1 MMMVED
7 KESIYVVGIRL
18 RSLKVYY
25 FSTTDPDLKVG
36 DVVIVKTVQGVEAGR
51 VVIPPFV
58 PPENFEPPSPLKPIL
73 RRATEDDLKKIEE
86 YREKEKEVLRFAQ
99 EKAKALNLPM
109 KMLACEINFD
119 YSKITIHFASEE
131 RVDFRE
137 LVKELAA
144 QYKTRIELH
153 QVGVRDEVR
162 YLGGI
167 GICGREVCCHL
178 YLQDFESISVKMA
191 KEQGLAL
198 NPLKISGI
206 CGRLMCCLSYEYKVY
221 QDIKANLPPKGT
233 VVETKQGKGVVV
245 DHHVPLN
252 KLVVE
257 FDEERRE
264 LVSLDEVEKIYTKEE
279 KERDKDKVL
288 EKILKMLEEDN
299 E

>member
-1 MMMVED
+1 M
-7 KESIYVVGIRL
+7 
-18 RSLKVYY
+18 
-25 FSTTDPDLKVG
+25 
-36 DVVIVKTVQGVEAGR
+36 VIVKTVQGVEAGR

-58 PPENFEPPSPLKPIL
+58 PSEDFEPPSPLKPIL

-99 EKAKALNLPM
+99 EKAKTLNLPM

-153 QVGVRDEVR
+153 QVGVRDEVK

-191 KEQGLAL
+191 KEQGLTL

-206 CGRLMCCLSYEYKVY
+206 CGRLMCCLSYEYKTY

-233 VVETKQGKGVVV
+233 VIETRQGKGVVV

-252 KLVVE
+252 KLIVE

-264 LVSLDEVEKIYTKEE
+264 LVSLDEIEKIYTKEE

-288 EKILKMLEEDN
+288 EKILKMLEEDD
-299 E
+299 EKG

>member
-1 MMMVED
+1 MEE
-7 KESIYVVGIRL
+7 KAERIWVVGIRL

-25 FSTTDPDLKVG
+25 FSTNDPELKVG
-36 DVVIVKTVQGVEAGR
+36 EWVIVKTVQGIEAGR
-51 VVIPPFV
+51 VVISPFV

-73 RRATEDDLKKIEE
+73 RKATKEDLEKIKE
-86 YREKEKEVLRFAQ
+86 YREKEKEILNFSQ
-99 EKAKALNLPM
+99 QKANELGLPM

-153 QVGVRDEVR
+153 QVGVRDEVK
-162 YLGGI
+162 YLGGL

-178 YLQDFESISVKMA
+178 FLPEFESISVKMA
-191 KEQGLAL
+191 KEQSLAL

-206 CGRLMCCLSYEYKVY
+206 CGRLMCCLSYEYKTY
-221 QDIKANLPPKGT
+221 QEIKVKMPSKGT

-252 KLVVE
+252 KVIVE

-264 LVSLDEVEKIYTKEE
+264 MISLDEIEKVYGKEE
-279 KERDKDKVL
+279 KDKDKVL
-288 EKILKMLEEDN
+288 EKILKMLDETEG

>member
-1 MMMVED
+1 MIED
-7 KESIYVVGIRL
+7 KIEGKFVVGIRL

-25 FSTTDPDLKVG
+25 FSTDDQDLKVG
-36 DVVIVKTVQGVEAGR
+36 EWVVVKTVQGVEAGR
-51 VVIPPFV
+51 VVIPPFI
-58 PPENFEPPSPLKPIL
+58 PEEDFEPPSPLKPIL
-73 RRATEDDLKKIEE
+73 RKATKEDLEKIKE
-86 YREKEKEVLRFAQ
+86 YRSKEKEVLYYSQKRAN
-99 EKAKALNLPM
+99 ELGLPM

-137 LVKELAA
+137 LVKDLAS

-162 YLGGI
+162 YLGGL

-178 YLQDFESISVKMA
+178 FLQEFESISVKMA
-191 KEQGLAL
+191 KEQALAL
-198 NPLKISGI
+198 NPLKISGV
-206 CGRLMCCLSYEYKVY
+206 CGRLMCCLSYEYKTY
-221 QDIKANLPPKGT
+221 QEIKAQLLPKGT

-252 KLVVE
+252 KMVVE

-264 LVSLDEVEKIYTKEE
+264 LISLDEVEKIYNKED
-279 KERDKDKVL
+279 KEKDKVL
-288 EKILKMLEEDN
+288 EKILKMLEED
-299 E
+299 EEE